1 MKSAEVQFMENE
13 INKAIGQV
21 QEYFF
26 WAIIGI
32 CLIGIFKLIVIK
44 MVKNK
49 SKNQQMHKL
58 KRLKAKQKK
67 PDPKIIYFPKN
78 KRRK

>member
-1 MKSAEVQFMENE
+1 MENE
-13 INKAIGQV
+13 INKAIGQA

-44 MVKNK
+44 LIKNK
-49 SKNQQMHKL
+49 SKNQQTKKL
-58 KRLKAKQKK
+58 KQIKTKQKK
-67 PDPKIIYFPKN
+67 YDPKIIYFPKN
-78 KRRK
+78 KRKK